1 MPDCYP
7 ISYFSISLSIDRS
20 SVTGRIAQALRNYDW
35 SDLMTPALLYF
46 ECVIYRANTYLIA
59 TANRHSI
66 QCSPLQWQVPAVAG
80 PQAAVRS
87 MH

>member
-7 ISYFSISLSIDRS
+7 ISYFLISLSIDRS

-59 TANRHSI
+59 AANRHSI
-66 QCSPLQWQVPAVAG
+66 Q
-80 PQAAVRS
+80 
-87 MH
+87 